1 MMRDLAARGIDV
13 KKMPKMPAN
22 TFAAQAENRVRMG
35 LFVDAL
41 IQAEK
46 VEGTDEQVKALA
58 EDMAASYETPDEVV
72 GYIMKDQNR
81 VASLKN
87 QATERNVT
95 EWVLAHAKT
104 TEEKVD
110 FDELMAT
117 QF

>member
-1 MMRDLAARGIDV
+1 
-13 KKMPKMPAN
+13 
-22 TFAAQAENRVRMG
+22 
-35 LFVDAL
+35 
-41 IQAEK
+41 
-46 VEGTDEQVKALA
+46 
-58 EDMAASYETPDEVV
+58 
-72 GYIMKDQNR
+72 MKDQNR

>member
-1 MMRDLAARGIDV
+1 
-13 KKMPKMPAN
+13 
-22 TFAAQAENRVRMG
+22 MG